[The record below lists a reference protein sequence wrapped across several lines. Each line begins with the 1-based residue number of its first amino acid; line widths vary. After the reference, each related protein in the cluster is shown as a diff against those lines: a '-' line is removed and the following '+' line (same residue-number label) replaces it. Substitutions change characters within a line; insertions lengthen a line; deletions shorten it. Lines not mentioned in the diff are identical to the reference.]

1 MYFEDDIFTF
11 LAKNDMDL
19 RMKGTGALEKTYNNR
34 LFKEAI
40 EDSGCSPHH
49 VANILEAQFGYY
61 KSKFP
66 FKADKQGYEMHLH
79 TLGMIRRIENDDF
92 GLGKPQ
98 RKDVASCDLLN
109 NRLESEI
116 SFFARKFNEA
126 EDNNEP
132 AYYQNYIMGL
142 FNDALNFYP
151 CTPAELKD
159 SVIKEFQKIRTN
171 NKHDK
176 DFLSQCKTCVTL
188 IGMLDRSEHYEKKVD
203 PREEVEF
210 DEVIDDVLDEE
221 FENEY
226 DEEFEDEFEDDEYY
240 DEEYEDDEYIDDEDE
255 NYDDFSDNM

>member
-19 RMKGTGALEKTYNNR
+19 RMKGTGALEKSYNNR

-40 EDSGCSPHH
+40 EDSGFSTHYLS
-49 VANILEAQFGYY
+49 NILESQFGYFQ
-61 KSKFP
+61 KKFP
-66 FKADKQGYEMHLH
+66 FRADKKGYEMHLH
-79 TLGMIRRIENDDF
+79 TLGMIRRFERDDF
-92 GLGKPQ
+92 GLGKPKKQ
-98 RKDVASCDLLN
+98 EKPLSDTLN

-116 SFFARKFNEA
+116 SFLARKFNEA
-126 EDNNEP
+126 EENNEP

-151 CTPAELKD
+151 STPKELKD

-171 NKHDK
+171 NKQDK

-203 PREEVEF
+203 PREEVEY

-221 FENEY
+221 FEDEY
-226 DEEFEDEFEDDEYY
+226 DEDFEYDEYSE
-240 DEEYEDDEYIDDEDE
+240 DEYEDDEYIDDEDE
-255 NYDDFSDNM
+255 NYDDFSEDM